1 MQSWFRQK
9 QELPLLA
16 DKFQKFYPQ
25 DVSSEAVGADRDAH
39 IAYYEE
45 IVGAYIAEYNG
56 SVVKTKN

>member
-45 IVGAYIAEYNG
+45 IVGAYIAE
-56 SVVKTKN
+56 